1 MHVGLLSYFHNPPN
15 SAYVIFIFCM
25 PIHTAD
31 LGLQSHPKDLNEKEI
46 YSLTVF
52 SLKNN
57 NKQQQQKIPQF
68 RQWACQKWPYSTK
81 ALLSGIF
88 RWTYLTPNC
97 LRKDGADWKLDP
109 KTVRYWEAG
118 EGREALAK
126 RHTTLSPPEWF
137 LHQNRQQWMSFQC
150 FVQCVGQSQKTA
162 SINDN
167 FSRGSRTEAWAL
179 FAAILNAGVTLVVTV

>member
-1 MHVGLLSYFHNPPN
+1 MSDYFRI
-15 SAYVIFIFCM
+15 SI
-25 PIHTAD
+25 IHRTLRMWYSFFAC
-31 LGLQSHPKDLNEKEI
+31 LYTRRTSV
-46 YSLTVF
+46 YSLTRRTQMKKKSTVWQC
-52 SLKNN
+52 SHWKTTTNN
-57 NKQQQQKIPQF
+57 NNNKIPQF